1 MSVAASSLITAAQF
15 KTYLGPE
22 YSGTGNDSLFELLID
37 SVSEMF
43 NSRIGRTLAKTTYTD
58 QYFDGNGKTDLFLPN
73 YPVISITSIYEDGV
87 LLTEG
92 AAADYVVDHA
102 SGIVHRVGGVW
113 LRGRQTVK
121 ITYAA
126 GYVVQGASPG
136 TGETALPA
144 DLKLGCMIQV
154 AREWK
159 KSQGSE
165 WGETSRSFPDGSTSH
180 VERGLLKEVEEILQ
194 KYRRYRV

>member
-1 MSVAASSLITAAQF
+1 MAVLASSLITAAQL

-22 YSGTGNDSLFELLID
+22 YSGSANDSLFELLID

-43 NSRIGRTLAKTTYTD
+43 NGHVGRTLAKTTYTD
-58 QYFDGNGKTDLFLPN
+58 AYLDGNGQVSLVLQNFPI
-73 YPVISITSIYEDGV
+73 ISITSIHEDGV

-92 AAADYVVDHA
+92 ADGDYVVDYA
-102 SGIVHRVGGVW
+102 SGIVHRIGGRW
-113 LRGRQTVK
+113 LRGRKTLK

-126 GYVVQGASPG
+126 GYVVQGAVPG

-144 DLKLGCMIQV
+144 DVKLACMIQA

-159 KSQGSE
+159 KTQGSE
-165 WGETSRSFPDGSTSH
+165 WGETSRSFPDGSTSR

>member
-1 MSVAASSLITAAQF
+1 MSVAASSLITLVQF
-15 KTYLGPE
+15 KPYLGPE

-37 SVSEMF
+37 SVSEAF
-43 NSRIGRTLAKTTYTD
+43 NSRVGRMLAKTTYTAE
-58 QYFDGNGKTDLFLPN
+58 YFDGNGKESLILPN
-73 YPVISITSIYEDGV
+73 FPIVSITTIHEDGV
-87 LLTEG
+87 LLTESEDG
-92 AAADYVVDHA
+92 DYVVDYA
-102 SGIVHRVGGVW
+102 SGIIHRVGGVW
-113 LRGRQTVK
+113 LRGRHTIK
-121 ITYAA
+121 ITYVA

-136 TGETALPA
+136 TGETVLPA
-144 DLKLGCMIQV
+144 DLKLACMIQV

-159 KSQGSE
+159 KTQGSE

>member
-1 MSVAASSLITAAQF
+1 MAVLAASLITAAQF
-15 KTYLGPE
+15 KPYLGPD
-22 YSGTGNDSLFELLID
+22 YAGTTNDSLFELLID
-37 SVSEMF
+37 SVSEAF
-43 NSRIGRTLAKTTYTD
+43 NGRVGRVLAKATYTD
-58 QYFDGNGKTDLFLPN
+58 KYIDGNGKESLILPN
-73 YPVISITSIYEDGV
+73 YPIISVTSIHENGV

-92 AAADYVVDHA
+92 AAADYVVDYA
-102 SGIVHRVGGVW
+102 AGIIHRVGGVW
-113 LRGRQTVK
+113 ARGRQTIK

-136 TGETALPA
+136 AGETALPA
-144 DLKLGCMIQV
+144 DLKLACMMQV

>member
-1 MSVAASSLITAAQF
+1 MAVAASSLITAAQF
-15 KTYLGPE
+15 KPYLGPD
-22 YSGTGNDSLFELLID
+22 YAGTTNDTLFELLID

-43 NSRIGRTLAKTTYTD
+43 NGRVARMLAKTTHTD
-58 QYFDGNGKTDLFLPN
+58 VYIDGNGKESLILPN
-73 YPVISITSIYEDGV
+73 FPIVSITSIHEDGV

-92 AAADYVVDHA
+92 AAADYVVDYA
-102 SGIVHRVGGVW
+102 CGIIHRVGGVW
-113 LRGRQTVK
+113 LRGRKTVK
-121 ITYAA
+121 ITYTA

-144 DLKLGCMIQV
+144 DIKLGCMIQV

-159 KSQGSE
+159 KTQGSE
-165 WGETSRSFPDGSTSH
+165 WGETSRNFPDGSTSH